1 MVFSSLLFIHVF
13 LPAFILAYYL
23 TPRAYRNI
31 TALIGSYIFYAWGA
45 PQVVFVLLGSS
56 LADYLIAKKIAKA
69 EGILRYRWMA
79 LAVLLNAA
87 LLAYYK
93 YANFFIAELSRL
105 LVTFGGSSIS
115 WVEVLLPVG
124 ISFFTFQKLSYCVD
138 VYRRDA
144 EPAASFVD
152 YCLYVVLF
160 PQLIAGPIVR
170 YHDVAQQLRHR
181 RETIS
186 MFALGVQRFCLGL
199 GKKVLI
205 ADEMGVVADG
215 VFALPASEL
224 TTSYAWV
231 GIIAYTFQIY
241 FDFAGYSDMAI
252 GLGRMF
258 GFEFLENFN
267 RPYVSQSITEFWRRW
282 HMSLSSWMRE
292 YLYIPLGGNRVGT
305 VRLYVNLWIVFLLS
319 GFWHGA
325 QWNFLAWGAYHG
337 FFLVLERAFLLQAY
351 RLIPAFVRNLLTFII
366 VVFGW
371 VLFRSAD
378 LTTATDYSLH
388 LLGMN
393 VPLESLA
400 RTTWG
405 EVIGIRQLVVLAGAA
420 VLSFAPESLWQRFLG
435 FYRLSSLVGYLF
447 SLMLGLGSLLLF
459 VMSVVSL
466 ANSQFSP
473 FLYFRF

>member
-1 MVFSSLLFIHVF
+1 MVFSSLLFIFVF
-13 LPAFILAYYL
+13 LPLFIFAYYL

-31 TALIGSYIFYAWGA
+31 TALVGSYFFYSWGA
-45 PQVVFVLLGSS
+45 PQVVLVLLGSS
-56 LADYLIAKKIAKA
+56 LADYLIAKRIDKA
-69 EGILRYRWMA
+69 NGVARYRWMA
-79 LAVLLNAA
+79 FAVLLNAS
-87 LLAYYK
+87 LLVYYK
-93 YANFFIAELSRL
+93 YANFFVAEFSRIL
-105 LVTFGGSSIS
+105 LCFGGSSVP
-115 WVEVLLPVG
+115 WVEVVLPVG

-170 YHDVAQQLRHR
+170 YHDVAQQLRYR
-181 RETIS
+181 RETPA

-205 ADEMGVVADG
+205 ADEMGAVADG

-224 TTSYAWV
+224 SISYAWV
-231 GIIAYTFQIY
+231 GILAYTFQIY

-252 GLGRMF
+252 GLGRLF

-292 YLYIPLGGNRVGT
+292 YLYIPLGGNRVGK

-337 FFLVLERAFLLQAY
+337 LFLVLERAFLLNVY
-351 RLIPAFVRNLLTFII
+351 RLLPAFVRNLLTVIA

-378 LTTATDYSLH
+378 LGAAVDFSLR
-388 LLGMN
+388 LLGLN
-393 VPLESLA
+393 SPPEILA
-400 RTTWG
+400 RITWG
-405 EVIGIRQLVVLAGAA
+405 EIIGIRQIFVVAVAA
-420 VLSFAPESLWQRFLG
+420 VLSFTSDSIWQRLLAL
-435 FYRLSSLVGYLF
+435 YREGSLAGNLFSFLVG
-447 SLMLGLGSLLLF
+447 LGALLLF
-459 VMSVVSL
+459 CFSVLSL